1 MGNHHLVSE
10 GSPSHPSTPSRKTRA
25 WLILGEAGWGEC
37 MKRSQ
42 GLIEIPQHI
51 LSAILFFS
59 FQHLPAIMFT
69 TYMPPLVHNF
79 DDSHM
84 SCRLFTLIVFLLTFP
99 FSMAKNKTFTFQSE
113 CLVIALSWGEINFG
127 NICKVFVS
135 LNQKPPGGR
144 NAAKRTLGL
153 LFFF

>member
-1 MGNHHLVSE
+1 
-10 GSPSHPSTPSRKTRA
+10 
-25 WLILGEAGWGEC
+25 

-99 FSMAKNKTFTFQSE
+99 FYMAKNKTFTFQSE

-135 LNQKPPGGR
+135 LRYSFLFFSQERHGSQDHWDPKKILQDPTNRWGGFSR
-144 NAAKRTLGL
+144 RTLE
-153 LFFF
+153 